1 MFKVDHNDV
10 FTNGVENGTYEV
22 VLYNANEDA
31 TKSGAEFINI
41 DLIIRNDVNQKFQN
55 AHIFHRV
62 WKAKA
67 TNEYSQT
74 ALNTI
79 AKAIQLPNG
88 KDYNTLDE
96 LLKDLLTKTC
106 QVTVKNEE
114 SEYNGQIYK
123 NLNVKAWAESK
134 ITGPLQH
141 VFKKKENELPPVEV
155 NESNLPF

>member
-1 MFKVDHNDV
+1 MFKVDHNDI

-41 DLIIRNDVNQKFQN
+41 DLIIRNDINQKFQN
-55 AHIFHRV
+55 AHVFHRV
-62 WKAKA
+62 WKSKT
-67 TNEYSQT
+67 TNEYNPT

-79 AKAIQLPNG
+79 SKAIQLPNG
-88 KDYNTLDE
+88 KDYNTVNE
-96 LLKDLLTKTC
+96 LLQDLLTKTC

-141 VFKKKENELPPVEV
+141 KFKMKETSEPLVINEDD
-155 NESNLPF
+155 LPF

>member
-1 MFKVDHNDV
+1 MFKVDHNDA
-10 FTNGVENGTYEV
+10 FSGGVENGTYEV
-22 VLYNANEDA
+22 VLYHANEDA

-41 DLIIRNDVNQKFQN
+41 DLIIRNDVNQKYQN
-55 AHIFHRV
+55 AHIFHRI
-62 WKAKA
+62 WKTKA
-67 TNEYSQT
+67 TNEYNST

-88 KDYNTLDE
+88 KDYNTINE
-96 LLKDLLTKTC
+96 LLQDFLIKTC

-114 SEYNGQIYK
+114 SEYNGQTYN
-123 NLNVKAWAESK
+123 NLNVKAWGESK

-141 VFKKKENELPPVEV
+141 QFKKKENDLPPVEV

>member
-1 MFKVDHNDV
+1 
-10 FTNGVENGTYEV
+10 
-22 VLYNANEDA
+22 
-31 TKSGAEFINI
+31 
-41 DLIIRNDVNQKFQN
+41 N

-67 TNEYSQT
+67 TNEYSRT

-141 VFKKKENELPPVEV
+141 VFKKKDAEPMPEI